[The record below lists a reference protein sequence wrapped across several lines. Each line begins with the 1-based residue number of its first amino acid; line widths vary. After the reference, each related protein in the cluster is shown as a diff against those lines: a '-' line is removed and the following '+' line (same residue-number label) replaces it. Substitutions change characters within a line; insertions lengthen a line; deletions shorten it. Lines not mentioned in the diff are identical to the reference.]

1 LRISRNKFENGLLL
15 RVLARAGYPNG
26 ARLMDFISFPAAKRD
41 CREGAADR
49 GHLDLQDMDFFL

>member
-1 LRISRNKFENGLLL
+1 LLL